1 MLKNNNDCF
10 LKKNYPLI
18 LIVVG
23 FFLIIFPFDIIGA
36 SELGPIS
43 FSLYGLSVVL
53 VVGFILFYKKR
64 NEYSAKTRKIVKIAA
79 FAVPLF
85 FVAAIIFGAALGIGS
100 ALYKSSLEPTK
111 NLDRDLFEQKILEWV
126 NTHRE
131 LNNVGK
137 VNSDSTL
144 NNLAEIR
151 SADLSVGYPEY
162 IEALSDID
170 INEIAKREG
179 IECIIDGISFPIY
192 DYTILV
198 PPKSYPEM
206 EKVVNLIMAYM
217 VDQEGYENVIF
228 GENIT
233 KTGIDSFVVGNDLFV
248 VQNFC

>member
-1 MLKNNNDCF
+1 MLKNNNDSF

-23 FFLIIFPFDIIGA
+23 FFLIFFPFDMIGA
-36 SELGPIS
+36 SDLGPIS

-53 VVGFILFYKKR
+53 IVGFVLFYKKR

-100 ALYKSSLEPTK
+100 ALYKSSLESTE
-111 NLDRDLFEQKILEWV
+111 NLDRELFEQKIVDWV
-126 NTHRE
+126 NTHRD
-131 LNNVGK
+131 LNGVDK
-137 VNSDSTL
+137 VNLDTTL
-144 NNLAEIR
+144 KNLAEIR
-151 SADLSVGYPEY
+151 SADLTVGYPVY

-179 IECIIDGISFPIY
+179 IECIIDGASYPIH
-192 DYTILV
+192 DYVILV
-198 PPKSYPEM
+198 PPKSYSEM
-206 EKVVNLIMAYM
+206 EKTVDLIMTYM
-217 VDQEGYENVIF
+217 VEHEEFGDVIF
-228 GENIT
+228 GQNIT
-233 KTGIDSFVVGNDLFV
+233 KTGIATFVAGNDLFV